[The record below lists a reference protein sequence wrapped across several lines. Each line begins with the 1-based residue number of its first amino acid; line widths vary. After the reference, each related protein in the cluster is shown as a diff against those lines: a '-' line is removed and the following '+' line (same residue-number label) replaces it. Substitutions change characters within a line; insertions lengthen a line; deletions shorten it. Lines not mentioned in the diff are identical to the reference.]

1 MFHFTSMNFYHIDN
15 PDSYYECYEEEVAH
29 VTKLMVALDRALIH
43 SNLPPVCK
51 TKELFDMVHDMSYVV
66 QKRYMNKQGLEE
78 DDGFNYFNKNDLLDS
93 MKTLLQEEVTR
104 YFDQISG
111 MSK

>member
-1 MFHFTSMNFYHIDN
+1 MNFYHVDN

-29 VTKLMVALDRALIH
+29 VTKLMAALDRALIH
-43 SNLPPVCK
+43 SNLPPVGK
-51 TKELFDMVHDMSYVV
+51 TKELFDMVDAMMYAVEN
-66 QKRYMNKQGLEE
+66 RYKK
-78 DDGFNYFNKNDLLDS
+78 KNDVPDKYDEGNYVTYFKKDELVNS
-93 MKTLLQEEVTR
+93 MKTMLQEEVTR